1 MRKNEKYRVK
11 PGLSITSKELARR
24 IRLNQQ
30 IPQSEG
36 IFNTEEMPD
45 IRTMSKIDIERAKIE
60 NRFKINSLRKQLEN
74 EAGRG

>member
-1 MRKNEKYRVK
+1 MIKNERFRVK